1 MLAVMSRT
9 ALSTDADAEALLL
22 AFVCMRVNLSSH
34 LSAAVVGA
42 WELYK
47 MQPNSCWM

>member
-1 MLAVMSRT
+1 MLAVTSRT
-9 ALSTDADAEALLL
+9 ALSTDAEALLL

-42 WELYK
+42 W
-47 MQPNSCWM
+47 